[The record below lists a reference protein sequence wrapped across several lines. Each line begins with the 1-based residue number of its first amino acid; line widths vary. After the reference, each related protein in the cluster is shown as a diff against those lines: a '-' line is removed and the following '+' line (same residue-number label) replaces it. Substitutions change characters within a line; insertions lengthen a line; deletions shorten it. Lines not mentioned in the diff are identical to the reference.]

1 MDPEEMKAFAKIM
14 GEKLNRSKGPL
25 HILIPKKG
33 WSEADKEGMAL
44 FDPKT
49 DRVFVEELKEILQ
62 PHIPLE
68 EMEVHI
74 SDPAF
79 ARRAVEV
86 LDGMIRSTRTD
97 PE

>member
-1 MDPEEMKAFAKIM
+1 MEPEEMRAFAQIM
-14 GEKLNRSKGPL
+14 SEKLNRSKGPL

-44 FDPKT
+44 FDPKI
-49 DRVFVEELKEILQ
+49 DHVFVEELKKLLL

-68 EMEVHI
+68 EMDVHI

-79 ARRAVEV
+79 ARRAVDV
-86 LDGMIRSTRTD
+86 LDQMIRSIRSN
-97 PE
+97 PK

>member
-1 MDPEEMKAFAKIM
+1 VKI
-14 GEKLNRSKGPL
+14 KPVKGPPS
-25 HILIPKKG
+25 HPHSKEG

-49 DRVFVEELKEILQ
+49 DRVFVEELRKLLQ

-68 EMEVHI
+68 EMDVHI

-79 ARRAVEV
+79 ARRAVEI
-86 LDGMIRSTRTD
+86 LDEMIRSK
-97 PE
+97 